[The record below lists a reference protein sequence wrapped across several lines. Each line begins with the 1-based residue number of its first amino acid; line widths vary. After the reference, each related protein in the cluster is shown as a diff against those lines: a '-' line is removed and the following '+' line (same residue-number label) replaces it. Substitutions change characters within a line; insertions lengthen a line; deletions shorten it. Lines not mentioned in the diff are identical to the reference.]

1 MARETG
7 YSITVKVF
15 VPVNMSNLDEQI
27 DKAQAVRD
35 AVRSN
40 DLAGLAAHGKIESV
54 VQKLVNRITGEDA
67 PAGEQLPEGEGSEE
81 PTSEAQDKVDAQVR
95 RSRGRAAAE

>member
-35 AVRSN
+35 AVRAN

-67 PAGEQLPEGEGSEE
+67 PASTDEPEGEEGTTETGE
-81 PTSEAQDKVDAQVR
+81 TQADEAP
-95 RSRGRAAAE
+95 RSRRARGAQAAE